1 MHADD
6 KSRPGLNLDEARK
19 NAERYFGADGI
30 TLDAI
35 RRFLADQGSAPLP
48 DFGKLLKIALE
59 LPNDD
64 ALSKGWEQLLRNE
77 DLSSLIERPREYTEK
92 YGIDTDAVK
101 TRLEAF
107 QSRLDEEGALQFPD
121 PAALTHLILTMAQHL
136 TGNSEALPMSDLE
149 ETIQRNEEII
159 RNNEALLGQIDTL
172 MAERDQLL
180 EQHGISA
187 EAVTRF
193 IDSQYV
199 SPEDRERIR
208 QETSKV
214 QEEIAA
220 RASQIENEQVLE
232 AKSGL
237 AKKPRMRSMV

>member
-1 MHADD
+1 
-6 KSRPGLNLDEARK
+6 
-19 NAERYFGADGI
+19 
-30 TLDAI
+30 
-35 RRFLADQGSAPLP
+35 
-48 DFGKLLKIALE
+48 
-59 LPNDD
+59 
-64 ALSKGWEQLLRNE
+64 
-77 DLSSLIERPREYTEK
+77 
-92 YGIDTDAVK
+92 
-101 TRLEAF
+101 
-107 QSRLDEEGALQFPD
+107 
-121 PAALTHLILTMAQHL
+121 
-136 TGNSEALPMSDLE
+136 MSDLE

-220 RASQIENEQVLE
+220 RASQIENEQALD